1 MGWVSQATEKV
12 SEAATQALQPIEKG
26 LSQGITN
33 LGRTIADNPA
43 LEVAITAIATYAK
56 VPPSV
61 TASFLAANKTSQTG
75 GNLEKGLETLILSY
89 GGAQFVPFEGINL
102 ATTEGIA
109 TAQTTAQIADAAAT
123 GGGEVVSTLVGGGG
137 VGDGLIAASQ
147 PSMAGQFGFGAA
159 SPAVTTAAAE
169 TGGLLTQPSMVGQFG
184 FGNVAAPAATTAAAS
199 TAAPLMGANAAGS
212 LFSGAGVPGAGT
224 GALGAGALGV
234 GSTLAGLGGSPFAPA
249 ASVAGSIPGYVSDG
263 GSLFSSI
270 GSTLSNL
277 LPSSSTVSSF
287 LPSLLTGGLQGLGA
301 ANTAEK
307 AREAAQIQAAAQVEA
322 ARIAADAAKFRPVGV
337 TTRFGTSQFTTDAQG
352 NVIGAGYTAS
362 PEIKAYQDRLSA
374 LAAAGLTGAE
384 GAAAAYAP
392 LTTGAQSLFN
402 LGQGYIQE
410 TPEQQAA
417 AYIAKQQAL
426 LDPMQQQQLAQL
438 QAKLFA
444 QGRGGVSVAQ
454 GGDLAATSPELAA
467 YYNSLAQTNLQLA
480 AAGQQA
486 GMEQARFGAGLLGTG
501 SDLMGKYYG
510 GQTAAYA
517 PFATAMDTSTG
528 LENLAQQPMTLG
540 TQIGAKTTA
549 SAAEAG
555 RLLSQGMI
563 QSAATQAPANAFSQ
577 SGNIFGQFGSNP
589 QLLNALNTSFG
600 VTDPNQV
607 AMQTLLKKIYGV

>member
-12 SEAATQALQPIEKG
+12 SEGLTEVLQPVEQAI
-26 LSQGITN
+26 SQGVTD
-33 LGRTIADNPA
+33 LGKTIANSPA
-43 LEVAITAIATYAK
+43 LETAITAIAAYYQ
-56 VPPSV
+56 VPPEV

-75 GNLEKGLETLILSY
+75 GNLEKGLETLVLSY
-89 GGAQFVPFEGINL
+89 GAGKL
-102 ATTEGIA
+102 LTTGFDLTDPNVVTRV
-109 TAQTTAQIADAAAT
+109 TADPSILDAT
-123 GGGEVVSTLVGGGG
+123 GGADAVSTIVGESGA
-137 VGDGLIAASQ
+137 DATLAAIS
-147 PSMAGQFGFGAA
+147 PVATTVVPAA
-159 SPAVTTAAAE
+159 T
-169 TGGLLTQPSMVGQFG
+169 TGGLLTGASTVPSLT
-184 FGNVAAPAATTAAAS
+184 PAAIESLIGSAGYGVNQAALTAASQLGIPAS
-199 TAAPLMGANAAGS
+199 T
-212 LFSGAGVPGAGT
+212 V
-224 GALGAGALGV
+224 GAGALI
-234 GSTLAGLGGSPFAPA
+234 GSSLGSA
-249 ASVAGSIPGYVSDG
+249 ALGG
-263 GSLFSSI
+263 GSLADAAASAVASGSGGVSNGLLSSI

-337 TTRFGTSQFTTDAQG
+337 TTRFGASNFTTDAQG

-374 LAAAGLTGAE
+374 LAASGLTGAE

-392 LTTGAQSLFN
+392 LTIGAQSLFN
-402 LGQGYIQE
+402 LGQSYIQE

-517 PFATAMDTSTG
+517 PFATAIDTSSV
-528 LENLAQQPMTLG
+528 LENLAQQPLTLG

-555 RLLSQGMI
+555 RLLAQGMI
-563 QSAATQAPANAFSQ
+563 QSAATQVPANQFSYSGNLFSQ
-577 SGNIFGQFGSNP
+577 AANNP
-589 QLLNALNTSFG
+589 QLQA
-600 VTDPNQV
+600 
-607 AMQTLLKKIYGV
+607 AILKAFST